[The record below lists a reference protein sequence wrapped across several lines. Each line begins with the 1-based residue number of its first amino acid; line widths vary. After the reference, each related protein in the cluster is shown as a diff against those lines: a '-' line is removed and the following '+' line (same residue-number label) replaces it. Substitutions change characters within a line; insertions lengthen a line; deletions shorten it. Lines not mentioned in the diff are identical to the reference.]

1 MRNRRHARLWRG
13 VKAEL
18 EESERQVRQQA
29 TNKGVPHSA
38 SIALP
43 LIFSPRSASR
53 LTVLLLLR
61 VALAVASMKE
71 QDPDFGSLI
80 GRFSPATAAI
90 TRCPI
95 MLRLWMQLFENFLA
109 PCGLLRAQLGTAQVL
124 VNLGKLWLSE
134 LRAED
139 SGLALVVT
147 PLGVARRARKTDQEA
162 LRGKAMGAIC
172 FSQEVGQGLGKLG
185 GGAQCAR
192 RAGFLTAR
200 AKWRGNCARATHHLS
215 PCSDGVSGFLASGRG
230 RHVRRGSGFDDKLDV
245 SIFNP
250 LGESERQ

>member
-18 EESERQVRQQA
+18 EESERQARQQA

-80 GRFSPATAAI
+80 GRFSPATAGLSLLGSGNS
-90 TRCPI
+90 TD
-95 MLRLWMQLFENFLA
+95 LWVEIQDNGIEIGPLA
-109 PCGLLRAQLGTAQVL
+109 PFPHLQRRGDLCPAQLDFDPIGRDGDPIDYFL
-124 VNLGKLWLSE
+124 E
-134 LRAED
+134 
-139 SGLALVVT
+139 
-147 PLGVARRARKTDQEA
+147 
-162 LRGKAMGAIC
+162 KA
-172 FSQEVGQGLGKLG
+172 F
-185 GGAQCAR
+185 
-192 RAGFLTAR
+192 
-200 AKWRGNCARATHHLS
+200 
-215 PCSDGVSGFLASGRG
+215 
-230 RHVRRGSGFDDKLDV
+230 
-245 SIFNP
+245 
-250 LGESERQ
+250 